1 MDRKHMLVMLLCCL
15 APILAIAALFLLQV
29 PSSISLLLALVMI
42 CPLSHLLMMRHM
54 DHEVAF
60 TTDEHHPHVDESGA

>member
-15 APILAIAALFLLQV
+15 APILAISALFLLQV
-29 PSSISLLLALVMI
+29 PISTLLLLALVMI

-54 DHEVAF
+54 DHEAAL
-60 TTDEHHPHVDESGA
+60 TTDDHHPHADESGA